1 MNKVVSF
8 FKNVF
13 NTIENFLYKIVLIFS
28 RGFFFYFYLI
38 AYLLSKL
45 FPVTFFDNL
54 KLFFKRRQED
64 TTAFLLVVLVF
75 LFGVNIYI
83 RFYDNNET
91 IHVNVGDGLI
101 QSNNSL
107 DNTELNLYRKY
118 AKLNM
123 NLSTFKNIIKDNKS
137 IVSWLMVDGTN
148 INYPIVQ
155 TDNNQYYLNHD
166 LNNDL
171 KASGW
176 TYMDYRNDTNL
187 LDDNT
192 IFYGHNL
199 ANKTSFGSLSN
210 LFSNK
215 WFDESNHYI
224 VVFNEKGKY
233 VYEIFS
239 VYEIDPETY
248 YLQNNFSNKNDY
260 LEFLNTLKSRS
271 IYNFNI
277 NVSKNDRI
285 ITLSTCSDD
294 NKNRKVV
301 HAKLIEK

>member
-1 MNKVVSF
+1 MNKIVSF

-91 IHVNVGDGLI
+91 IHVNVNDGLI

-210 LFSNK
+210 LFSSK

-248 YLQNNFSNKNDY
+248 YLQNNFSNKNEY

-277 NVSKNDRI
+277 SINKNDRI